1 MQGELTNP
9 DDPRYVR
16 LSTCQQQQ
24 QQQQHSNAIVLARLC
39 CEYYRR
45 GAVQMWEKAR
55 TLLESCPAA
64 RAIGEPCAAAEEAEA
79 VWRVLAEL
87 LEPTHV
93 DVGFNLALSL
103 ERFDQYYDA
112 TLVWEAVIMANP
124 DAHSR
129 ASQECSKVIS
139 LIARDMARDRN
150 RSPLFA
156 AR

>member
-1 MQGELTNP
+1 
-9 DDPRYVR
+9 
-16 LSTCQQQQ
+16 
-24 QQQQHSNAIVLARLC
+24 
-39 CEYYRR
+39 
-45 GAVQMWEKAR
+45 MWERAR
-55 TLLESCPAA
+55 SLLESCPAA
-64 RAIGEPCAAAEEAEA
+64 RAIGEPCAAAEEAES

-124 DAHSR
+124 EAHSR
-129 ASQECSKVIS
+129 ATQECSKVIS
-139 LIARDMARDRN
+139 LIAREMVRCRK
-150 RSPLFA
+150 RLPLFD

>member
-1 MQGELTNP
+1 MVVL
-9 DDPRYVR
+9 PRR
-16 LSTCQQQQ
+16 ALQIS
-24 QQQQHSNAIVLARLC
+24 HAIRVV
-39 CEYYRR
+39 
-45 GAVQMWEKAR
+45 AVQMWEKAR
-55 TLLESCPAA
+55 ALLESCPAA

-124 DAHSR
+124 DAQNK
-129 ASQECSKVIS
+129 ASQECSKVLS
-139 LIARDMARDRN
+139 LIAREMVRLN
-150 RSPLFA
+150 SISLLQCCVSSCL
-156 AR
+156 